1 VSTVEPRVAGGYD
14 LLADA
19 VADLGITFA
28 AGLPDDWVAP
38 LINRLDERDGF
49 TFVRVSREPEAVA
62 MATGAFFGGVKS
74 AAIMGA
80 TGFLACASELTTLN
94 LKHQVPLFMIVS
106 ERGTIE
112 DAQVFHELQGRVAK
126 PFTEALGI
134 PSLVV
139 ETPADLERLPA
150 AFNHSRL
157 QKRPYVVWL
166 SRRYVEAAK
175 RG

>member
-1 VSTVEPRVAGGYD
+1 MTEAGPRTAGGY
-14 LLADA
+14 AA
-19 VADLGITFA
+19 VADALGEIGITFA

-38 LINRLDERDGF
+38 LLNLLEEREGV
-49 TFVRVSREPEAVA
+49 TLVRVSREPEAVA
-62 MATGAFFGGVKS
+62 MASGAFFGGVKS
-74 AAIMGA
+74 VCIVGA

-112 DAQVFHELQGRVAK
+112 DKQVFHELQGRVTK
-126 PFTEALGI
+126 PFCEALGI

-139 ETPADLERLPA
+139 ETADDLERLAA
-150 AFNHSRL
+150 AFEASRL

-166 SRRYVEAAK
+166 SRRFVEEAK
-175 RG
+175 RS